1 MLVRR
6 RIRHLQRYQKIA
18 AALVRNGFGFVVHEL
33 GFSETMTFFRG
44 GAQKDIHKK
53 TVGERV
59 RLILEELGPTFVK
72 LGQIASTRPD
82 LIPAD
87 LIAEL
92 EQLQDKVPP
101 FTYEEAVH
109 IVEEELGDTIGEL
122 FLEFEPLPVASASI
136 GQVHRARLPDGT
148 VVAVK
153 VQRPKITAIIEAD
166 LDILAELSR
175 LAESRMAWAKHYR
188 LREIVEELTKSLRA
202 ELDYTAEARNG
213 EKFAGQ
219 CERMKHV
226 QVPDIYWE
234 YCSRKVLTMEFMTG
248 IRLSEPMLLDQAGI
262 DRTLIAERLAS
273 AIFHQIL
280 VEGFF
285 HGDPHPGN
293 VLVLPDG
300 SLGLIDFGMV
310 GRLSP
315 EMKKH
320 FAALVIALRNQSSK
334 GVLRAITKMGIVPED
349 VEEAALRADVDE
361 LRDKYYK
368 VPFSQIRM
376 GEAVND
382 LFSVAFRHRIR
393 MPAEMTMLGK
403 TLLTMEGVVTALDP
417 SFSVFDVAEPYGRRL
432 FRDQFDVGKLG
443 KKWLE
448 EIPDYMD
455 LVTEIPLS
463 LKNLTTFVRKGK
475 LRIEVT
481 APELSALLNKMDRIT
496 NKMSFSI
503 VLLSLSIIMVGLIIG
518 SSMGHQE
525 SMLWRFPVI
534 EIGLGIAA
542 ILVLWLVYSI
552 FKSGRF

>member
-1 MLVRR
+1 MIVRR
-6 RIRHLQRYQKIA
+6 RLRHLQRFRKIA

-33 GFSETMTFFRG
+33 GFSETVTFFRG
-44 GAQKDIHKK
+44 GSQEDIHKK
-53 TVGERV
+53 TVNERV

-101 FTYEEAVH
+101 FSYEEAVR
-109 IVEEELGDTIGEL
+109 IIEEELGDSIGEL
-122 FLEFEPLPVASASI
+122 FAEFEPHPVASASI
-136 GQVHRARLPDGT
+136 GQVHKAKLPDGT

-153 VQRPKITAIIEAD
+153 VQRPRITAMIEAD

-175 LAESRMAWAKHYR
+175 IAENRLEWAKLYR
-188 LREIVEELTKSLRA
+188 LGEIVEELTKSLRA
-202 ELDYTAEARNG
+202 ELDYMAEARNG
-213 EKFAGQ
+213 EKFADQ
-219 CERMKHV
+219 CKRMEHV
-226 QVPDIYWE
+226 SVPEIYRE
-234 YCSRKVLTMEFMTG
+234 YGSRKVLTMEFMTG
-248 IRLSEPMLLDQAGI
+248 IRLSEPALLDQAGI
-262 DRTLIAERLAS
+262 DRTLIASRLAS

-300 SLGLIDFGMV
+300 RLGLLDFGMV

-320 FAALVIALRNQSSK
+320 FASLVIALRNQSSK
-334 GVLRAITKMGIVPED
+334 GILRAITKMGIVPDD
-349 VEEAALRADVDE
+349 VNAVSLRADVDE

-368 VPFSQIRM
+368 IPFSQVRM

-382 LFSVAFRHRIR
+382 LFGVAFRHRIR
-393 MPAEMTMLGK
+393 IPAEMTLLGK
-403 TLLTMEGVVTALDP
+403 TLLTMEGVVTSLDP
-417 SFSVFDVAEPYGRRL
+417 SFSVFDVAEPYGRRM
-432 FRDQFDVGKLG
+432 FREQFDLGKLA
-443 KKWLE
+443 KKWIE
-448 EIPDYMD
+448 DTPDYMD
-455 LVTEIPLS
+455 LITEVPLS
-463 LKNLTTFVRKGK
+463 LKSLSTFVQRGK
-475 LRIEVT
+475 LRVEIT
-481 APELSALLNKMDRIT
+481 APELTALLNKMDRIT

-542 ILVLWLVYSI
+542 VLVLWLVYAI